1 MYVPGDPN
9 EPPLA
14 RSNFDPGH
22 RITVSGG
29 YDIPMP
35 SGLTARIA
43 VFYSGQS
50 GRPWS
55 ANFAF
60 DANGDVRGT
69 NDLLYIPTATDNIV
83 YTNGTYE
90 DLLTYVNNEQ
100 CLSDYIGRIH
110 ERNACRS
117 PWVNTFDMKL
127 AVGLPVRRAKVEL
140 TWDVLNLLNLIDS
153 DSGVLRYANFNDL
166 LVVRPVLAG
175 NQINY
180 NLQNLFITENG
191 VRRLQTPEEQFTR
204 NDLLSR
210 WQMQFGVR
218 VKF

>member
-35 SGLTARIA
+35 SGLTARVA

-69 NDLLYIPTATDNIV
+69 NDLLYFPTATDNIV

-90 DLLTYVNNEQ
+90 DLLTYVNND
-100 CLSDYIGRIH
+100 S
-110 ERNACRS
+110 ACRTSSDGSTSATRAAS
-117 PWVNTFDMKL
+117 PWINTFDMKFAL
-127 AVGLPVRRAKVEL
+127 GLPVRA
-140 TWDVLNLLNLIDS
+140 
-153 DSGVLRYANFNDL
+153 
-166 LVVRPVLAG
+166 
-175 NQINY
+175 
-180 NLQNLFITENG
+180 
-191 VRRLQTPEEQFTR
+191 RRW
-204 NDLLSR
+204 S
-210 WQMQFGVR
+210 
-218 VKF
+218 